1 MPNNNEKLG
10 GGVTFDK
17 FLQNPLPALADGLN
31 RIIKPDMAVATPLQ
45 EFEKNP
51 LLKIAVSPD
60 LDLIV
65 ASCKFNLNQERVKG
79 SLSEGFGFT
88 NFPTI
93 FTAPVD
99 LFRPHRVS
107 SLLASDYLPQ
117 VAENNT
123 PRWMDAATMCSIY
136 NEFINR
142 LSLVE
147 SLRAYPSKGELM
159 SRPNHPP

>member
-1 MPNNNEKLG
+1 M
-10 GGVTFDK
+10 
-17 FLQNPLPALADGLN
+17 
-31 RIIKPDMAVATPLQ
+31 
-45 EFEKNP
+45 
-51 LLKIAVSPD
+51 
-60 LDLIV
+60 
-65 ASCKFNLNQERVKG
+65 KG

-99 LFRPHRVS
+99 LFRSHRAS

-147 SLRAYPSKGELM
+147 KSPRLSKQ
-159 SRPNHPP
+159 RRTYVAPNPPPVRDVDE